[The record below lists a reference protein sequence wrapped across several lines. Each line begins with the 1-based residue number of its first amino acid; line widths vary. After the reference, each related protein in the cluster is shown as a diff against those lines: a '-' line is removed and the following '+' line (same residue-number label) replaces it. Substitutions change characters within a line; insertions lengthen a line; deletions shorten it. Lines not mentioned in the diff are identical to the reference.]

1 MPKASGKR
9 RQKKYASSS
18 LVDLLGLLRS
28 EPRRRIL
35 IQLAAGPKDVATLA
49 AEVKLSAS
57 TVRYH
62 LGRLRDRRLVHVRR
76 VAKRCLYRHSPNVS
90 AIVGRQ
96 RVILRVATPDGSQ
109 VTLMTPAQVG
119 GRQARYQQTARPT
132 GRSS

>member
-1 MPKASGKR
+1 MPKARGKR
-9 RQKKYASSS
+9 RQQKYASSS
-18 LVDLLGLLRS
+18 LIDLLGLLRS

-49 AEVKLSAS
+49 AEMKLSAS
-57 TVRYH
+57 TIRHH
-62 LGRLRDRRLVHVRR
+62 LRRLRDRRLVHVRR
-76 VAKRCLYRHSPNVS
+76 VAKRCLYRHSSSVS

-119 GRQARYQQTARPT
+119 GRQAR
-132 GRSS
+132 